1 MENSCEVNYK
11 TANQKLNGDV
21 TFVLRC
27 FQRPEME
34 FRHSLTKKIANNFET
49 VGITDETRTDS

>member
-1 MENSCEVNYK
+1 MENSGKVNNQ

-27 FQRPEME
+27 FHRPEME
-34 FRHSLTKKIANNFET
+34 FRHDLTNENRE
-49 VGITDETRTDS
+49 